1 VKSRQMAL
9 CGLLTAL
16 AVVCMVLAGA
26 MGIGTYLGPMLA
38 MAALLPLS
46 EEYGVKT
53 AAAAYVAAALL
64 GLLLTPDLELALVYG
79 AFGWYP
85 LLRPRL
91 NRLPSRRMRLAV
103 KALLAGGVE
112 LVLYGVV
119 LRLLG
124 MTADLTDAAPVFNLL
139 LFVLGILAFLLLD
152 LALGR
157 LSILWRRKLRKRF
170 FPS

>member
-1 VKSRQMAL
+1 MKRRQMAL

-16 AVVCMVLAGA
+16 AVVCMVMAGA
-26 MGIGTYLGPMLA
+26 RGIGTYLGPMLA

>member
-1 VKSRQMAL
+1 
-9 CGLLTAL
+9 
-16 AVVCMVLAGA
+16 
-26 MGIGTYLGPMLA
+26 
-38 MAALLPLS
+38 
-46 EEYGVKT
+46 
-53 AAAAYVAAALL
+53 
-64 GLLLTPDLELALVYG
+64 
-79 AFGWYP
+79 
-85 LLRPRL
+85 
-91 NRLPSRRMRLAV
+91 MRLAV

>member
-1 VKSRQMAL
+1 MKSRQMAL

-38 MAALLPLS
+38 MAVLLPLL

-53 AAAAYVAAALL
+53 AAAYVAAALL
-64 GLLLTPDLELALVYG
+64 GLLLAPDLELSLVYI

-91 NRLPSRRMRLAV
+91 NRLPSRPVRLAV
-103 KALLAGGVE
+103 KVLLAGGGE
-112 LVLYGVV
+112 LILYGVV

-124 MTADLTDAAPVFNLL
+124 VSADLMDAAPIFNLL
-139 LFVLGILAFLLLD
+139 LFVLGVLAFLLLD

-170 FPS
+170 FS